1 MPVPQLHLQEARAKS
16 QKHERMSGKVVRS
29 LPQAAR
35 GEYVLEVALPFA
47 FLPLFL

>member
-1 MPVPQLHLQEARAKS
+1 MPVPQLYLQEARAKS
-16 QKHERMSGKVVRS
+16 QKHERMSGKVVS

-35 GEYVLEVALPFA
+35 GEYVLEVAPPFA